1 MKTGRE
7 KPLEDYQYNFTDPE
21 SRIMHTGKKTFEQS
35 YNAQAAVD
43 MDTML
48 VVGRYVTDH
57 GNDKMELGEIV
68 QEADNEV
75 YTPDVVCADAGFFCE
90 EQVAAVEERD
100 EQGKCGGPEVYCA
113 VGRGSHHKSVQDI
126 EKQEEPEPPAAG
138 AGVKEQMAHKLKT
151 KEGKGI
157 YRKRK
162 QTVEP
167 VFGII
172 KAAMGFRQFLLRG
185 LEKVNLEWELV
196 TLAYYFKR
204 LYALKTG

>member
-1 MKTGRE
+1 
-7 KPLEDYQYNFTDPE
+7 
-21 SRIMHTGKKTFEQS
+21 
-35 YNAQAAVD
+35 
-43 MDTML
+43 
-48 VVGRYVTDH
+48 
-57 GNDKMELGEIV
+57 
-68 QEADNEV
+68 
-75 YTPDVVCADAGFFCE
+75 
-90 EQVAAVEERD
+90 
-100 EQGKCGGPEVYCA
+100 
-113 VGRGSHHKSVQDI
+113 
-126 EKQEEPEPPAAG
+126 
-138 AGVKEQMAHKLKT
+138 MAHKLKT

-196 TLAYYFKR
+196 TLAYDFKR